1 MHQTRGADAHPRLP
15 LVPAAAFVLVWSSG
29 YVAGP
34 IGVEAV
40 EPLTLV
46 ALRFA
51 FAAVVAA
58 AIARALR
65 GPALQAFPG
74 GRRMLPRVAAVGLSM
89 NGLQF
94 GLAYLGFAAGLA
106 PTLMALLH
114 SLSPVLTALLAG
126 ALLRERLTALQVGG
140 FVVGVL
146 GVLLVLGPE
155 IEEAGGAVGLACALL
170 SMLALSLG
178 TLGQRWIGHGADP
191 WWSATVQF
199 AVSAPPIAL
208 LAWLVE
214 GTDTVSDPWTAA
226 GAIAWLA
233 LVNSIV
239 GLLLLGVLMRTGGA
253 GSSASVFFLVP
264 PVTAVMTWL
273 AFDDVLSPLE
283 LLGLLITVVG
293 VAVATRSGR
302 TRLAAT
308 ETPG

>member
-1 MHQTRGADAHPRLP
+1 MHRTQDATRHRLP

-29 YVAGP
+29 YVSGP

-46 ALRFA
+46 AARFTV
-51 FAAVVAA
+51 AAVVAA
-58 AIARALR
+58 LIARALR
-65 GPALQAFPG
+65 GPARHAFPG
-74 GRRMLPRVAAVGLSM
+74 GRHMLPRVALVGFTM

-106 PTLMALLH
+106 PTLAALLH

-126 ALLRERLTALQVGG
+126 VLLRERLTALQVGG
-140 FVVGVL
+140 FVVGVA

-155 IEEAGGAVGLACALL
+155 IDEAGGAVGLTCGLL

-199 AVSAPPIAL
+199 AVSAPPVAL
-208 LAWLVE
+208 AALLVE
-214 GTDTVSDPWTAA
+214 GTDTVSDPLVAFAA
-226 GAIAWLA
+226 IGWLA

-273 AFDDVLSPLE
+273 AFGDVLSPLE
-283 LLGLLITVVG
+283 LLGLLITVAG

-302 TRLAAT
+302 VRLPAT
-308 ETPG
+308 EAPG